1 MTCSKG
7 CQRVTLQG
15 GPQAHRRERGLEGK
29 IHRCKHGDI
38 QQWVVQSR
46 CLPQALHMYNE
57 YLKHVRLD
65 HSRQQDLLGSNSRD
79 PCPAT

>member
-1 MTCSKG
+1 
-7 CQRVTLQG
+7 
-15 GPQAHRRERGLEGK
+15 
-29 IHRCKHGDI
+29 
-38 QQWVVQSR
+38 
-46 CLPQALHMYNE
+46 MYNE